1 MAESD
6 WGEDPLAYL
15 IAPTTTEEFFASIY
29 ERSDLTC
36 LRESPE
42 RFSALLSIHKLDSL
56 LSSKEFPSTSLS
68 MARSDPPIAKS
79 FYTFKNGSID
89 KGAVLNHYQS
99 GATLIF
105 NQLHRNDAELARF
118 CRALESIFSL
128 RVQAN
133 VYLTP
138 PESQGFGTH
147 YDDHDVFILQIS
159 GSKRWRF
166 FQKPIENPYK
176 GEKFQHGL
184 HKPSNESREC
194 ILSAGDCI
202 YIPRGL
208 MHEAENYGDQP
219 SLHVT
224 VGLLSKTWADLM
236 LEAMS
241 EVALRNSEFR
251 KSLPPGFTRED
262 FETNDADQ
270 MFRNL
275 VAKFKDEADFGKV
288 FDLFRES
295 FGRSTSIDISG
306 GLALAS
312 AEISNTD
319 KFILKANTPAIIKT
333 QEERVVVVCPGGDV
347 HFDSALRDCLKIA
360 LSGDPFSVSDLR
372 ADNTAEATRFIRK
385 LISFGLVRGVNEKI

>member
-1 MAESD
+1 MAEPE
-6 WGEDPLAYL
+6 WFEDPLAYL
-15 IAPTTTEEFFASIY
+15 IAPTSTEEFFASIF
-29 ERSDLTC
+29 ERSDLAC
-36 LRESPE
+36 LREAPE
-42 RFSALLSIHKLDSL
+42 RFSALLSVRKLDSL
-56 LSSKEFPSTSLS
+56 LASKEFSSTSLS
-68 MARSDPPIAKS
+68 MARSEPPISRS
-79 FYTFKNGSID
+79 FYTFKNGAID

-105 NQLHRNDAELARF
+105 NQLHQNDAELARF

-176 GEKFQHGL
+176 GEKFQHAL
-184 HKPSNESREC
+184 HKPSSESREC
-194 ILSAGDCI
+194 ILSAGGSI

-219 SLHVT
+219 SLHIT

-251 KSLPPGFTRED
+251 KSLPPGFTRKD
-262 FETNDADQ
+262 FQTDDAEKI
-270 MFRNL
+270 FREL
-275 VAKFKDEADFGKV
+275 AAKFKNEADFTKV
-288 FDLFRES
+288 FELFRNN
-295 FGRSTSIDISG
+295 FVRSTSIDISG
-306 GLALAS
+306 GLAIAS
-312 AEISNTD
+312 SKIRATD
-319 KFILKANTPAIIKT
+319 KFILKPRTPATIRT
-333 QEERVVVVCPGGDV
+333 QDEEIVVVCPGGDV
-347 HFDSALRDCLKIA
+347 HFDLALHDCLKIA
-360 LSGDPFSVSDLR
+360 LSGNSFSVSELKTE
-372 ADNTAEATRFIRK
+372 NTKGAIQLVRK
-385 LISFGLVRGVNEKI
+385 LVSFGLLKADN

>member
-1 MAESD
+1 MMEPEWLTA
-6 WGEDPLAYL
+6 PLERL

-29 ERSDLTC
+29 ERKDLAC
-36 LRESPE
+36 LREAPE
-42 RFSALLSIHKLDSL
+42 RFSDLLSIRKLDSL
-56 LSSKEFPSTSLS
+56 LSSKEFSTLSLG
-68 MARSDPPIAKS
+68 MARSEPPISKS

-118 CRALESIFSL
+118 CRALESTFSL

-184 HKPSNESREC
+184 HKPSSESREC
-194 ILSAGDCI
+194 ILNAGDSV

-208 MHEAENYGDQP
+208 MHEAENYGDHP

-251 KSLPPGFTRED
+251 KSLPPGFTKGNFQKDDAEQIFRE
-262 FETNDADQ
+262 
-270 MFRNL
+270 L
-275 VAKFKDEADFGKV
+275 VAKFKDEADFEKV
-288 FDLFRES
+288 FDLFRDS
-295 FGRSTSIDISG
+295 FTRSTSIDISD

-312 AEISNTD
+312 ASMKNTD
-319 KFILKANTPAIIKT
+319 KFILKSSTPAIIKT
-333 QEERVVVVCPGGDV
+333 DEDKVAIICPGGDV
-347 HFDSALRDCLKIA
+347 HFDLAFHDCLKIA
-360 LSGDPFSVSDLR
+360 LSGDSFSASDLGTEH
-372 ADNTAEATRFIRK
+372 TAEAIKVIRK
-385 LISFGLVRGVNEKI
+385 LVSFGLIRGVNQ